1 MPVIDVARRGARAA
15 RGLLQGSLS
24 AHQVDDSSAAEL
36 EKARK
41 QIRRLRAKLAKQR
54 AEADALTAEL
64 KLTRNSVRDPDPT
77 VVLPESVMAVIDQ
90 VREEHLT
97 YLRRENLIALARIV
111 AGLERSQIPG
121 IIIEAGTA
129 RGGSAIAMAAAK
141 TVERPMKVYD
151 VFGLIPPPT
160 EKDGTDVH
168 ERYEIISR
176 GESRGL
182 AGDTYY
188 GYRDDLY
195 AEVTESFARLGVEVG
210 AHNVELI
217 RGLFADTISLDEPVA
232 LAHLDGD
239 WYEST
244 MTCLERIARCW
255 CRAAGSFSMTI
266 TPGPVAALQ
275 SRSTSAT
282 APAIGWNIARRCT
295 SYGSEVV
302 AGR

>member
-1 MPVIDVARRGARAA
+1 M
-15 RGLLQGSLS
+15 
-24 AHQVDDSSAAEL
+24 
-36 EKARK
+36 
-41 QIRRLRAKLAKQR
+41 
-54 AEADALTAEL
+54 
-64 KLTRNSVRDPDPT
+64 
-77 VVLPESVMAVIDQ
+77 
-90 VREEHLT
+90 
-97 YLRRENLIALARIV
+97 IALARIV

-141 TVERPMKVYD
+141 SVERPMKVYD

-168 ERYEIISR
+168 QRYEVISR
-176 GESRGL
+176 GKSKGL

-195 AEVTESFARLGVEVG
+195 TEVTESFTRLGVEVG

-244 MTCLERIARCW
+244 MTCLERIAPLLVSGGRIVLDDYYAW
-255 CRAAGSFSMTI
+255 SGCRTAVEEYFHDR
-266 TPGPVAALQ
+266 PGYRVER
-275 SRSTSAT
+275 RSKVH
-282 APAIGWNIARRCT
+282 IVRL
-295 SYGSEVV
+295 
-302 AGR
+302 